1 MGPRISGPTSVHA
14 AKMVRRPVLRQNN
27 LQHATDLYQDIIT
40 RYPTSTYA
48 KDTQARL
55 ATLNPVKP
63 NQE

>member
-1 MGPRISGPTSVHA
+1 
-14 AKMVRRPVLRQNN
+14 MVRRPLLRQNN
-27 LQHATDLYQDIIT
+27 LQHAKDLYQDIIT

-55 ATLNPVKP
+55 AIPNQVKP